1 MKKTILALAVPALL
15 AAGVTNAATIY
26 NNDGTTVDLKGSIR
40 LWVNSD
46 SSRSGI
52 EKTVQFQDEYSR
64 FGIGVNHD
72 LGNGL
77 SAFGYLEYGNDTQTM
92 EKDFQL
98 TNRQGYA
105 GFKMA
110 DIGAISFGR
119 ITAPFDDVALS
130 DYTYEYG
137 GVMNFGEMENHT
149 KKDGNN
155 FLARVSKS
163 FKVETAEV
171 NGFKAAASYTM
182 QADGAARDVSFD
194 NGNKLTDNASINGAY
209 TLAAFYNTD
218 FGLTLNAGYG
228 HAKYNRGVVG
238 LSGVYSNVDGA
249 KSDIWGIGAQYE
261 FGDFAVALDY
271 GQARHNY
278 ALADVE
284 KAKADLLGIG
294 AKWNYGMGKVYAGFY
309 QKDYSNFDTDV
320 VLNNKT
326 GNITSKDLNKEDTYT
341 LGVDYEFS
349 KSVVTFLEY
358 AHVKT
363 KYSALD
369 WNADTS
375 VNVKDSDNKVGLGL
389 RVYF

>member
-40 LWVNSD
+40 LWANTD

-52 EKTVQFQDEYSR
+52 EKTAQFEDEGSR

-92 EKDFQL
+92 EKDFKL

-137 GVMNFGEMENHT
+137 GVMNFGKMENHT

-163 FKVETAEV
+163 VKVETAEV

-182 QADGAARDVSFD
+182 QADGAERNAQFID
-194 NGNKLTDNASINGAY
+194 NKLTDNTPINGAY

-228 HAKYNRGVVG
+228 HAKYNRGYVLG
-238 LSGVYSNVDGA
+238 EAVDGA

-284 KAKADLLGIG
+284 KAKADLLGVG

-309 QKDYSNFDTDV
+309 QKDYSKFETDV
-320 VLNNKT
+320 IMAA
-326 GNITSKDLNKEDTYT
+326 GNVTSKDLNKEDTYT

>member
-15 AAGVTNAATIY
+15 AAGVTNAATVY

-40 LWVNSD
+40 LWANTD

-52 EKTVQFQDEYSR
+52 EKTAQFEDEGSR

-92 EKDFQL
+92 EKDFKL

-137 GVMNFGEMENHT
+137 GVMNFGKMENDT
-149 KKDGNN
+149 KKSGNN

-163 FKVETAEV
+163 IKVETAEV
-171 NGFKAAASYTM
+171 NGFKAAASYSM
-182 QADGAARDVSFD
+182 QADGDKAKFVETSGGEYY
-194 NGNKLTDNASINGAY
+194 NNAGINNAY
-209 TLAAFYNTD
+209 TLAGFYTSD

-228 HAKYNRGVVG
+228 YAKYNAGTDSLTIDGDVLNR
-238 LSGVYSNVDGA
+238 SGEADSN
-249 KSDIWGIGAQYE
+249 IWGIGSQYE
-261 FGDFAVALDY
+261 FGDFAVAFDF
-271 GQARHNY
+271 GQARHDN
-278 ALADVE
+278 AISGLN
-284 KAKADLLGIG
+284 KSKADLYGFG
-294 AKWNYGMGKVYAGFY
+294 TKWNYGMGKVYAGY
-309 QKDYSNFDTDV
+309 YLKDYKDRLVAYTNGDV
-320 VLNNKT
+320 A
-326 GNITSKDLNKEDTYT
+326 SLNKEETYT
-341 LGVDYEFS
+341 VGVDYNFS

-363 KYSALD
+363 KYDAFYD
-369 WNADTS
+369 AATNS
-375 VNVKDSDNKVGLGL
+375 VGSKNESDNKVGLGL